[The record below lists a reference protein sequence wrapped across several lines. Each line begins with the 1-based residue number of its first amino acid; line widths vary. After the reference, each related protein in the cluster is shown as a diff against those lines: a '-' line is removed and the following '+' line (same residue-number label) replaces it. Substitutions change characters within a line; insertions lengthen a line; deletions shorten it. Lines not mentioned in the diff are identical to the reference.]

1 MLRKALLTVTGV
13 LAAVCTGLFVSQ
25 GVTNVHADNADDTP
39 KVIEY
44 TLDDEEYRAKLD
56 KMQKELEEKEWYK
69 GPDYWYV
76 SSREAYNTLISGG
89 YYNTVYIGPTDEQLE
104 EWNKEGRTPIVTPF
118 LSANE

>member
-25 GVTNVHADNADDTP
+25 GVTNVHADNGDDTP

-56 KMQKELEEKEWYK
+56 KS
-69 GPDYWYV
+69 V
-76 SSREAYNTLISGG
+76 
-89 YYNTVYIGPTDEQLE
+89 
-104 EWNKEGRTPIVTPF
+104 
-118 LSANE
+118 